1 MNACLRV
8 EADLLTS
15 KFLFFVFFQATN
27 LSRTMKRCLIKIEN
41 CKFTKA
47 NLSINFLHLHTQLD
61 SSSWELIAQTVI
73 VALSSRSRLSAR
85 VSVENTLKEC
95 GMMCIS
101 TPIIMVYGD
110 SSVGVERTAMC
121 TWLGEVSAGEKILLI
136 AKNFNFP
143 REYLPKRPFAK
154 TLKLPAMHFLVET

>member
-95 GMMCIS
+95 GMIVHLHS
-101 TPIIMVYGD
+101 DNYGLWWFQRRRRENSD
-110 SSVGVERTAMC
+110 VH
-121 TWLGEVSAGEKILLI
+121 LAGRSLSGLENIV
-136 AKNFNFP
+136 NCQEF
-143 REYLPKRPFAK
+143 
-154 TLKLPAMHFLVET
+154 